1 MTPLQSLDLH
11 QAAHAHL
18 CSALLRIKTIAES
31 PKLPDDIKAGIAKPD
46 LTEDEKLALHNVTSA
61 LSNRPEV
68 RDVVD
73 KAIAGTCKALGIP
86 VPERKGKGKKTDKP
100 ATEDTK
106 EPAPKKLKV
115 DKPETKPEKAPAPK
129 KDPQPYE
136 DPQDEEVDVD
146 EEERSIA
153 QLDVLL
159 ASSSGSEGS
168 GSEAE
173 AEGGGRQALKAKK
186 AARRKRTPID
196 TDPTIRNTALNSLRR
211 PNTDDLD
218 PMEITEDEDDAD
230 SEDNSDLDVDSDL
243 DPMEVT
249 DDEDASDAAA
259 GLNPMEITDDSDDS
273 EDDENGASSATS
285 FQGFSEAS
293 DASDASDSS
302 DSKSPPPKK
311 KKPSTAKP
319 PPTQPG
325 TSTFLPSLM
334 GGYFSNSDSE
344 ASDIDIA
351 PPLKKNRRGQRAR
364 QAIWEKKFKAEAKHL
379 KKQQQGGGKGGRD
392 AGWDMKRG
400 AVGAGDGKP
409 WKRGIRNPLSAS
421 AETTGANMEAV
432 AERKPKVP
440 KRDDT
445 GTLHPSWEAKKKAK
459 EAQGIVA
466 FQGKKT
472 TFD

>member
-1 MTPLQSLDLH
+1 M
-11 QAAHAHL
+11 
-18 CSALLRIKTIAES
+18 
-31 PKLPDDIKAGIAKPD
+31 
-46 LTEDEKLALHNVTSA
+46 
-61 LSNRPEV
+61 
-68 RDVVD
+68 VD

-86 VPERKGKGKKTDKP
+86 VPEKKGKGKKTDNP
-100 ATEDTK
+100 ATKDT
-106 EPAPKKLKV
+106 EESAPKKAKI
-115 DKPETKPEKAPAPK
+115 DKAETKPAKAPAPK

-173 AEGGGRQALKAKK
+173 AEGGGRQALQAKK

-249 DDEDASDAAA
+249 DDEDASDAA

-273 EDDENGASSATS
+273 SDSASTTTS
-285 FQGFSEAS
+285 FQGFS
-293 DASDASDSS
+293 DASGSDSS
-302 DSKSPPPKK
+302 SSTKSPPPKK
-311 KKPSTAKP
+311 KKSSTAKP

-351 PPLKKNRRGQRAR
+351 PPTKKNRRGQRAR

-379 KKQQQGGGKGGRD
+379 KKQQQGGGSGKGGRD

-409 WKRGIRNPLSAS
+409 WKRGIRNPLAS
-421 AETTGANMEAV
+421 SGAETTGANMEAV

-472 TFD
+472 TFE

>member
-1 MTPLQSLDLH
+1 M
-11 QAAHAHL
+11 
-18 CSALLRIKTIAES
+18 
-31 PKLPDDIKAGIAKPD
+31 
-46 LTEDEKLALHNVTSA
+46 
-61 LSNRPEV
+61 
-68 RDVVD
+68 D

-86 VPERKGKGKKTDKP
+86 VPEKKGKGKKTDKP
-100 ATEDTK
+100 ATKDTEEPTPK
-106 EPAPKKLKV
+106 KAKVDKPATKPEKTPAPKK
-115 DKPETKPEKAPAPK
+115 A
-129 KDPQPYE
+129 PQPYE

-173 AEGGGRQALKAKK
+173 AAGGGSQTPKAKK
-186 AARRKRTPID
+186 QARRKRTPID

-249 DDEDASDAAA
+249 DDEDVPSAA
-259 GLNPMEITDDSDDS
+259 GLNPMEITDDSAGSDS
-273 EDDENGASSATS
+273 DSASTTTS
-285 FQGFSEAS
+285 FQGFSDDDSEAS
-293 DASDASDSS
+293 GSS
-302 DSKSPPPKK
+302 SSSASKSPPPKK
-311 KKPSTAKP
+311 KKTTTKP
-319 PPTQPG
+319 LPTQPG

-379 KKQQQGGGKGGRD
+379 KKQQQGGGGGKGGRD

-409 WKRGIRNPLSAS
+409 WKRGIRNPLAS
-421 AETTGANMEAV
+421 SGAAETTGANMEAV

>member
-1 MTPLQSLDLH
+1 M
-11 QAAHAHL
+11 
-18 CSALLRIKTIAES
+18 
-31 PKLPDDIKAGIAKPD
+31 
-46 LTEDEKLALHNVTSA
+46 
-61 LSNRPEV
+61 
-68 RDVVD
+68 VD

-86 VPERKGKGKKTDKP
+86 VPEKKGKGKKTDKP
-100 ATEDTK
+100 ATKETE
-106 EPAPKKLKV
+106 EPASKKLKV
-115 DKPETKPEKAPAPK
+115 DKPATKPEKAPAPTK
-129 KDPQPYE
+129 APQPYE

-173 AEGGGRQALKAKK
+173 AEGGGRQAPKAKK

-211 PNTDDLD
+211 PNADDLD

-230 SEDNSDLDVDSDL
+230 SEDNSDLDIDSDL

-249 DDEDASDAAA
+249 DDEDVPSAA
-259 GLNPMEITDDSDDS
+259 GLNPMEITDDSAGSDS
-273 EDDENGASSATS
+273 DSASTTTS
-285 FQGFSEAS
+285 FQGFS

-302 DSKSPPPKK
+302 SSKSPPPKK
-311 KKPSTAKP
+311 KKTTTKP

-379 KKQQQGGGKGGRD
+379 KKQQQKGGRD

-409 WKRGIRNPLSAS
+409 WKRGIRNPLAS
-421 AETTGANMEAV
+421 GAGAETTGANMEAV